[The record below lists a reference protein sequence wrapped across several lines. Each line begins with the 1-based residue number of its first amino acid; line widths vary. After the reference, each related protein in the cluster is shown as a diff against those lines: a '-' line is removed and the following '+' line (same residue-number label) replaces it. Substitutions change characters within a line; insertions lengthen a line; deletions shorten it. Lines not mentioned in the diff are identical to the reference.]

1 MLAGFVP
8 HWKFLEGNQNIKFNH
23 YSLNNCSIRTFSPS
37 GLARSVS
44 TGVRDF
50 VSMPVE
56 GMFRGPWG
64 FLVGVTHGSA
74 SLVKNVTAGTVNSVT
89 KLAASVARNLDRL
102 TLDAEHLQRTDA
114 IRRTHP
120 QSVASAFTQG
130 LTGLGISLLGAL
142 GGLAHHPLQASTPVG
157 VVTGLGKGIVGAVT
171 KPISGA
177 AELVA
182 MTGQGVLQTVGFN
195 SLPSPK
201 TVQVSSNMCVPCRF
215 IWPLLP
221 SQLNTK
227 PILFTST
234 ATLRSPDRFTTILV
248 YMLPT
253 AVIIY
258 NAKTLQQLYSYD
270 LNEIRVRIE
279 RQDTTQVVVEKEVS
293 DEDATNEEF
302 PISSRT
308 IQYVQESLSM
318 SNLAAFN
325 QTQTTFPKITQDCDG
340 KEASSDVLNFY
351 LEESHAQHFVRYVT
365 LQKRYAQ
372 MQDKVF
378 SPYKNV

>member
-1 MLAGFVP
+1 
-8 HWKFLEGNQNIKFNH
+8 
-23 YSLNNCSIRTFSPS
+23 
-37 GLARSVS
+37 
-44 TGVRDF
+44 
-50 VSMPVE
+50 
-56 GMFRGPWG
+56 MFRGPWG
-64 FLVGVTHGSA
+64 FLVGVTQGSA

-142 GGLAHHPLQASTPVG
+142 GGLAHHPMQANSPVG
-157 VVTGLGKGIVGAVT
+157 VMTGIGKGIVGAVT

-201 TVQVSSNMCVPCRF
+201 TVQYSSQTSVPCRF

-221 SQLNTK
+221 PQFSSK
-227 PILFTST
+227 VILFSST
-234 ATLRSPDRFTTILV
+234 ATLRSSDRFTSILV
-248 YMLPT
+248 YMLPN
-253 AVIIY
+253 AIVIF
-258 NAKTLQQLYSYD
+258 NAKTLQQLHGYE
-270 LNEIRVRIE
+270 LEEIRVRVE
-279 RQDTTQVVVEKEVS
+279 RQDTTQVVLEKEV
-293 DEDATNEEF
+293 DEVEGVNEEY

-318 SNLAAFN
+318 SNLAAFGAGTSTA
-325 QTQTTFPKITQDCDG
+325 QTSFPKVAQNSENKDAAPTEMVNI
-340 KEASSDVLNFY
+340 FM
-351 LEESHAQHFVRYVT
+351 EESHAQHFVRYVT
-365 LQKRYAQ
+365 LRKRYAQ
-372 MQDKVF
+372 MKSRAF